1 MIQVKALVY
10 DLPKNYFPFA
20 FVIQILINLIKY
32 ITGTV
37 PEFSDWIPL
46 IYDISIYL
54 FFNIGIIYCMICLSA
69 NVRKLR
75 KTRNRY
81 TRVIVP
87 SFLFVPIADIF
98 MIFIALFN
106 GKNIFPL
113 LKKEKYV

>member
-1 MIQVKALVY
+1 
-10 DLPKNYFPFA
+10 
-20 FVIQILINLIKY
+20 
-32 ITGTV
+32 
-37 PEFSDWIPL
+37 
-46 IYDISIYL
+46 
-54 FFNIGIIYCMICLSA
+54 MICLSA

-113 LKKEKYV
+113 LKKGKYV